1 MRCVIFKSMDTVKLS
16 ILYTIN
22 ANSLVCNECMLEWI
36 DLTFAVENNMMDQNC
51 LNAGHIQ
58 AAYIWQKEND
68 YKCQH
73 CGSVN
78 SQQDPYHVMIPKSQ

>member
-1 MRCVIFKSMDTVKLS
+1 MRCVILKSMDTVKLN

-51 LNAGHIQ
+51 LNAGHI
-58 AAYIWQKEND
+58 
-68 YKCQH
+68 
-73 CGSVN
+73 
-78 SQQDPYHVMIPKSQ
+78 